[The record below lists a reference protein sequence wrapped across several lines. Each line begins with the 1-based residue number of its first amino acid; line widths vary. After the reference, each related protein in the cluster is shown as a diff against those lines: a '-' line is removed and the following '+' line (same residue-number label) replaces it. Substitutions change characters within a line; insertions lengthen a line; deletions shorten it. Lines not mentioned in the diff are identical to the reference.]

1 MIRSLNTIY
10 SNLWEIPADLS
21 VLSRVYSLYP
31 WLLTFL
37 TNSANIWNKGST
49 QLIQVYPTDRQYLLI
64 V

>member
-37 TNSANIWNKGST
+37 TNSANI
-49 QLIQVYPTDRQYLLI
+49 
-64 V
+64 